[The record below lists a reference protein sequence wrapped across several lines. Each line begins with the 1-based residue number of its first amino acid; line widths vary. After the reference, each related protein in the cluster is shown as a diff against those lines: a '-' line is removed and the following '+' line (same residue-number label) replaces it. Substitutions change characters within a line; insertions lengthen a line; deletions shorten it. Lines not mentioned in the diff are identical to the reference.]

1 MTSKDKRLLIKQ
13 AAKLATLGV
22 VVEKERS
29 SLKKLVE
36 RGVSYNDPTMAQTY
50 ERFVKADSEWK
61 QLEAEHLLLRKKSG
75 ME

>member
-36 RGVSYNDPTMAQTY
+36 RGVSLSS
-50 ERFVKADSEWK
+50 K
-61 QLEAEHLLLRKKSG
+61 LRNWPRLVL
-75 ME
+75 